1 MEIKNDMKN
10 DSNELLQ
17 LVTFKIGNEE
27 FGINILLVQEI
38 IKMLQITKIPNTPE
52 YVEGII
58 NLRGKIIPV
67 VDLRSRLGM
76 NKKDMNKDSRVI
88 VVEVDNKTIGF
99 IVDSVNEVIRIPANI
114 TEPPPE
120 LITGVDSEYIKSVGK
135 LEDSLLILI
144 DIEKILKSEEKTV
157 LEKIII

>member
-135 LEDSLLILI
+135 LEDRLLILI
-144 DIEKILKSEEKTV
+144 DIEKILKSEEKTA

>member
-1 MEIKNDMKN
+1 MEIKNDKKN
-10 DSNELLQ
+10 DSNEILQ

-38 IKMLQITKIPNTPE
+38 IKMLQITNIPNTPE

-76 NKKDMNKDSRVI
+76 NKKELNKDSRII

-114 TEPPPE
+114 TEAPPE

-135 LEDSLLILI
+135 LEDRLLILI
-144 DIEKILKSEEKTV
+144 DIEKVLKSEEKIA
-157 LEKIII
+157 LEKIIV